1 MSASPPRSNGPS
13 PSTNLPEGSDDPDP
27 NPGAALAPPVG
38 GAGNGAGAATL
49 PTPVVASVS
58 QPLLTP
64 PFLRLLA
71 MQAAYGF
78 SFSMFFLLPKYLAST
93 GEPAARIG
101 FVMAGF
107 GVACILTIPFLRAIV
122 ETLGRRGTLIAANL
136 LLATAAALFGL
147 FDRPGLLAIP
157 LRASEGVTW
166 TLMFSTAMALTA
178 ELAPPQRLAQA
189 IGLAGGASLVM
200 NALAPALGEPL
211 ADHLGYRSV
220 FFVAALAA
228 VGAAALARR
237 LPSAHATPPVRSSA
251 PANTN
256 PVRGAAAVPGPA
268 RRPGQVAIYTVFGA
282 AGLAFGCLFAFLAP
296 FALDNGVHA
305 VRAFFI
311 GYTSAAITV
320 RVFGGRLSD
329 RLGHRAVA
337 TTALLLYG
345 GAVASAGVLA
355 PFHLGLLGIAFG
367 TAHGAAYPALMA
379 MLVQGTPIGRRPRAL
394 GIANGAMSLGI
405 SAVAP
410 AGVVATRFGYA
421 ALFALV
427 GGLTS
432 AAALLLLPRDRLA
445 LVVQRRFRSFV
456 SLWGGL
462 AR

>member
-1 MSASPPRSNGPS
+1 MSAIPPSSASSNP
-13 PSTNLPEGSDDPDP
+13 PENSDDPDP
-27 NPGAALAPPVG
+27 NPGPLESPATIGVLGEPRRQAA
-38 GAGNGAGAATL
+38 
-49 PTPVVASVS
+49 
-58 QPLLTP
+58 QPLLTG

-78 SFSMFFLLPKYLAST
+78 SFSMFFLLPKYLASV

-122 ETLGRRGTLIAANL
+122 ESLGRRGTLIAANL

-178 ELAPPQRLAQA
+178 EFAPPERLAQA

-200 NALAPALGEPL
+200 NALAPAIGEPL

-237 LPSAHATPPVRSSA
+237 LPTSHAPAAPAPGRLEPNRPPAPAAGRGALATPPSH
-251 PANTN
+251 
-256 PVRGAAAVPGPA
+256 
-268 RRPGQVAIYTVFGA
+268 VAIYVVFGT
-282 AGLAFGCLFAFLAP
+282 AGLAFGSLFAFLAP

-305 VRAFFI
+305 VRSFFV
-311 GYTSAAITV
+311 GYTSAAIAV
-320 RVFGGRLSD
+320 RVLGGRLSD
-329 RLGHRAVA
+329 RLGHRVVA
-337 TTALLLYG
+337 TIALLLYG
-345 GAVASAGVLA
+345 VAVGSAGVLA
-355 PFHLGLLGIAFG
+355 PFHLGLLGLAFG

-379 MLVQGTPIGRRPRAL
+379 MLVQGTPLQRRPRAL

-410 AGVVATRFGYA
+410 AGVVATRLGYP

-432 AAALLLLPRDRLA
+432 AAALLLLPRDRLVGA
-445 LVVQRRFRSFV
+445 PLRRFRSFA
-456 SLWGGL
+456 SHWGGL

>member
-1 MSASPPRSNGPS
+1 MSASPPS
-13 PSTNLPEGSDDPDP
+13 STPPENSEDPEP
-27 NPGAALAPPVG
+27 NPTRAARMAVAESAPGATRLF
-38 GAGNGAGAATL
+38 
-49 PTPVVASVS
+49 
-58 QPLLTP
+58 TP

-78 SFSMFFLLPKYLAST
+78 SFSMFFLLPKYLASV

-122 ETLGRRGTLIAANL
+122 ETLGRRGSLIAANL
-136 LLATAAALFGL
+136 LLASAAALFGL

-178 ELAPPQRLAQA
+178 EFAPPDRLAQA
-189 IGLAGGASLVM
+189 IGLAGGASLIM
-200 NALAPALGEPL
+200 NALAPAIGEPL
-211 ADHLGYRSV
+211 ADHFGYRSV
-220 FFVAALAA
+220 FFVSALAA
-228 VGAAALARR
+228 LGAAALARR
-237 LPSAHATPPVRSSA
+237 LPSSTSPRPMPAVATKLGHSPASPPVGAPSA
-251 PANTN
+251 T
-256 PVRGAAAVPGPA
+256 
-268 RRPGQVAIYTVFGA
+268 RRAQLAIYAVFGA
-282 AGLAFGCLFAFLAP
+282 AGLAFSSLFAFLAP
-296 FALDNGVHA
+296 FALDHGVHA

-311 GYTSAAITV
+311 GYTSSAIAV

-337 TTALLLYG
+337 TAALLLYG
-345 GAVASAGVLA
+345 VVVASAGLLA
-355 PFHLGLLGIAFG
+355 PFHLGLLGLAFG
-367 TAHGAAYPALMA
+367 VAHGAAYPALMA
-379 MLVQGTPIGRRPRAL
+379 LLVHGTPLGRRPRAL

-410 AGVVATRFGYA
+410 AGMVVERLGYP

-432 AAALLLLPRDRLA
+432 ASALLLVPRDRLA
-445 LVVQRRFRSFV
+445 PAALRRFRSFV